1 MLVMNLFH
9 APTLLKPTSG
19 SQVSMQDGYSS
30 IPVQYIRAVLTW
42 KLLEP
47 TV

>member
-19 SQVSMQDGYSS
+19 SQISMLDGYNS
-30 IPVQYIRAVLTW
+30 IPVQYVRAVLMW
-42 KLLEP
+42 KLLKP
-47 TV
+47 TG